1 MMVVAVLYSIGD
13 IAKVVTALRFDM
25 VIIPAI
31 LLQLGLMAVGP
42 ASQEILTHANI
53 ETCDNQTGIYYSN
66 VTGADLANLG
76 SAGDVGTLTGLKQDY
91 LVRTAF
97 SQSALGFMAQP
108 FYECK
113 VGSLNCTFDDINLF
127 STTFECKNGSLNTE
141 IVNVATN
148 KVTTVSEYFGFNRTD
163 SIFGPMV
170 DVPSTFYAGSMQG
183 RTYFDLYNRTDNTSS
198 ISTYDPSLRQLFG
211 DQTMVFVLNENAT
224 FGTYIESNA
233 IPQVRECTLRSNYN
247 VSSLVHKADKIKF
260 YKSETRPLNL
270 DYDLLSNNTYWSN
283 ELWPDRLPLNSYAL
297 QLTVMRFLCDQK
309 SFSRI
314 VSDWYLYS
322 QNPNDTNPLESF
334 LRQSLQNVDLSLTF
348 SLPYSPIFSM
358 EGQRCYV
365 SDNVYMINP
374 AAYYAV
380 TLSLLIPLL
389 WWATVWLISLH
400 HTNGVSRGNSQ
411 IALLVTGLTHSIRQQ
426 FQGMSHAGHDELF
439 NKAREVQ
446 VVFGETR
453 TGDAAVDGR
462 IGHVAFGA
470 EGEIDPIHR
479 SPRRMSM

>member
-1 MMVVAVLYSIGD
+1 MMAVVLHSIGD
-13 IAKVVTALRFDM
+13 IAKVVTSLRFDM

-53 ETCDNQTGIYYSN
+53 ETCDNQTGIYYTN

-113 VGSLNCTFDDINLF
+113 VGSLNCTFDDIKLF

-233 IPQVRECTLRSNYN
+233 IPQVRECTFRSNYN

-270 DYDLLSNNTYWSN
+270 DYDLLSNNTYWSS

-426 FQGMSHAGHDELF
+426 FQGMSHAGHDQLF

-453 TGDAAVDGR
+453 TADAAVDGR